1 MGKKRKNGRHGKN
14 GKNAALHGP
23 AWGSQPGASASGV
36 LGRLEGLLGKRPRDQ
51 FLAGALLGAAAV
63 YVLGDEALRGK
74 LLKSGLQW
82 YDSARS
88 GLAELQ
94 EQLADM
100 RAEIDSERDAAS
112 Q

>member
-14 GKNAALHGP
+14 GKNAAP
-23 AWGSQPGASASGV
+23 AWGPQPGASATGV

-94 EQLADM
+94 EQWADM